1 MDPNEKLTGIQQL
14 PMGGGQPPMG
24 GPPMP
29 PMGGPPMPPMGGPPP
44 GMGGG
49 QPPMD
54 PGMGE
59 MAMEGQPSM
68 EEPQANPE
76 EDAGMLA
83 EAVVGRAG
91 GDINGAI
98 AMLDTAKAMLMS
110 AAQGSQEPQMAMNG
124 GPMYANMGG
133 PLDYNMGGPMYANM
147 GGPLYRG
154 DGGGMSDTDMLRE
167 MIMSGLSQPQRRES
181 GGQLNSGLQQL
192 QKTNPEVVKQILG
205 KQDGGSMSYQDALDM
220 LVKQRND
227 D

>member
-29 PMGGPPMPPMGGPPP
+29 PMGGPPPGMGGPPP

-110 AAQGSQEPQMAMNG
+110 AAQGGQEPQMAMNG

-147 GGPLYRG
+147 GRPLYRG
-154 DGGGMSDTDMLRE
+154 DGGGMSDDDMLRQ
-167 MIMSGLSQPQRRES
+167 MIMESLSQPQRRES

-205 KQDGGSMSYQDALDM
+205 KQNGGSMSDRDDM
-220 LVKQRND
+220 LKRIMEFKAS
-227 D
+227 